1 MQVRTRTFRPGMFRP
16 ITNSPHCKFVPYIE
30 NIFVT
35 FMALYIM
42 YMFDNCLSILIRSNV
57 LNNTFSY
64 SFLFFIFLF
73 FFFFNFSVLI
83 ANDFISY
90 LFSLPQSVILKIL
103 YLNIFC
109 ILYVN

>member
-1 MQVRTRTFRPGMFRP
+1 
-16 ITNSPHCKFVPYIE
+16 
-30 NIFVT
+30 
-35 FMALYIM
+35 M

-64 SFLFFIFLF
+64 SFLFIFFIFF
-73 FFFFNFSVLI
+73 FFIFFFFNFSVLI

-109 ILYVN
+109 IFYVN